1 MKINITYPEISK
13 TKHNRRRFLK
23 LMKWIFILLAIAS
36 IIVNIC
42 VGGHLWFPVALMG
55 LFMVWNLVLSID
67 NLTNNDFYFLED
79 ENYNGNIDKII
90 IYKWNRDYP
99 ADKYFDID
107 LSSYELIST
116 QDFQGS
122 SHDLITEEIY
132 IKEN

>member
-1 MKINITYPEISK
+1 MNLIVCIANNNGIMFNKRRVSKDALLIERLKGITKENKIYVSEYSK
-13 TKHNRRRFLK
+13 
-23 LMKWIFILLAIAS
+23 
-36 IIVNIC
+36 
-42 VGGHLWFPVALMG
+42 P
-55 LFMVWNLVLSID
+55 LFDGFDNLVLSIE

-79 ENYNGNIDKII
+79 EDYNGNIDKII

-116 QDFQGS
+116 QYFQGS

>member
-1 MKINITYPEISK
+1 MNLIVCIANNNGIMFNKRRVSKDALLIERLKGITKENKIYVSEYSK
-13 TKHNRRRFLK
+13 
-23 LMKWIFILLAIAS
+23 
-36 IIVNIC
+36 
-42 VGGHLWFPVALMG
+42 P
-55 LFMVWNLVLSID
+55 LFDGFDNLVLSNE
-67 NLTNNDFYFLED
+67 NLTNNDFYFLEN
-79 ENYNGNIDKII
+79 EGYNGNIDKII

>member
-1 MKINITYPEISK
+1 MILITCIDNRKGIMFNKRRVSKDTLLIERLKGITKENKIYVSEYSK
-13 TKHNRRRFLK
+13 
-23 LMKWIFILLAIAS
+23 
-36 IIVNIC
+36 
-42 VGGHLWFPVALMG
+42 P
-55 LFMVWNLVLSID
+55 LFDGFNNLVLSIE

-79 ENYNGNIDKII
+79 EDYNGNIDKII

>member
-1 MKINITYPEISK
+1 MILITCIDNSNGIMFNKRRVSKDALLIERLKGITKENKIYVSEYSK
-13 TKHNRRRFLK
+13 
-23 LMKWIFILLAIAS
+23 
-36 IIVNIC
+36 
-42 VGGHLWFPVALMG
+42 P
-55 LFMVWNLVLSID
+55 LFDGFDNLVLSIE

-79 ENYNGNIDKII
+79 EDYNGNIDKII

>member
-1 MKINITYPEISK
+1 MNLIVCIANNNGIMFNKRRVSKDALLIERLKGITKENKIYVSEYSK
-13 TKHNRRRFLK
+13 
-23 LMKWIFILLAIAS
+23 S
-36 IIVNIC
+36 
-42 VGGHLWFPVALMG
+42 
-55 LFMVWNLVLSID
+55 LFDGFDNLVLSIE
-67 NLTNNDFYFLED
+67 NLTNNDFYFLENED
-79 ENYNGNIDKII
+79 YNGNIDKII

>member
-1 MKINITYPEISK
+1 MILITCIDNRKGIMFNKRRVSKDTLLIERLKGITKENKIYVSEYSK
-13 TKHNRRRFLK
+13 
-23 LMKWIFILLAIAS
+23 
-36 IIVNIC
+36 
-42 VGGHLWFPVALMG
+42 P
-55 LFMVWNLVLSID
+55 LFDGFDNLVLSIE
-67 NLTNNDFYFLED
+67 NLTNNDFYFLENED
-79 ENYNGNIDKII
+79 YNGNIDKII

-99 ADKYFDID
+99 ADKYFDIN

>member
-1 MKINITYPEISK
+1 MNLIVCIANNNGIMFNKRRVSKDALLIERLKGITKENKIYVSEYSK
-13 TKHNRRRFLK
+13 
-23 LMKWIFILLAIAS
+23 S
-36 IIVNIC
+36 
-42 VGGHLWFPVALMG
+42 
-55 LFMVWNLVLSID
+55 LFDGFDNLVLSIE

-79 ENYNGNIDKII
+79 EDYNGNIDKII

>member
-1 MKINITYPEISK
+1 MILITCIDNSNGIMFNKRRVSKDALLIERLKGITKENKIYVSEYSK
-13 TKHNRRRFLK
+13 
-23 LMKWIFILLAIAS
+23 
-36 IIVNIC
+36 
-42 VGGHLWFPVALMG
+42 P
-55 LFMVWNLVLSID
+55 LFDGFDNLVLSIE
-67 NLTNNDFYFLED
+67 NLTNNDFYFLENED
-79 ENYNGNIDKII
+79 YNGNIDKII

>member
-1 MKINITYPEISK
+1 MILITCIDNRKGIMFNKRRVSKDTLLIERLKGITKENKIYVSEYSK
-13 TKHNRRRFLK
+13 
-23 LMKWIFILLAIAS
+23 
-36 IIVNIC
+36 
-42 VGGHLWFPVALMG
+42 P
-55 LFMVWNLVLSID
+55 LFDGFDNLVLSIE

-79 ENYNGNIDKII
+79 EDYNGNIDKII

>member
-1 MKINITYPEISK
+1 MILITCINNSNGIMFNKRRVSKDALLIERLKGITKENKIYVSEYSK
-13 TKHNRRRFLK
+13 
-23 LMKWIFILLAIAS
+23 
-36 IIVNIC
+36 
-42 VGGHLWFPVALMG
+42 P
-55 LFMVWNLVLSID
+55 LFDGFDNLVLSIED
-67 NLTNNDFYFLED
+67 LTNNDFYFLED
-79 ENYNGNIDKII
+79 EDYTGNIDKII

>member
-1 MKINITYPEISK
+1 MILITCIDNRKGIMFNKRRVSKDTLLIERLKGITKENKIYVSEYSK
-13 TKHNRRRFLK
+13 
-23 LMKWIFILLAIAS
+23 
-36 IIVNIC
+36 
-42 VGGHLWFPVALMG
+42 P
-55 LFMVWNLVLSID
+55 LFDGFDNLVLSIE
-67 NLTNNDFYFLED
+67 NLTNNDFYFLEN
-79 ENYNGNIDKII
+79 EGYNGNIDKII

-116 QDFQGS
+116 QDFQGA

>member
-1 MKINITYPEISK
+1 MILITCIDNRKGIMFNKRRVSKDTLLIERLKGITKENKIYVSEYSK
-13 TKHNRRRFLK
+13 
-23 LMKWIFILLAIAS
+23 
-36 IIVNIC
+36 
-42 VGGHLWFPVALMG
+42 P
-55 LFMVWNLVLSID
+55 LFDGFDNLVLSIE

-79 ENYNGNIDKII
+79 EDYNGNIDKII

-116 QDFQGS
+116 QDFQGA

>member
-1 MKINITYPEISK
+1 MNLIVCIANNNGIMFNKRRVSKDALLIERLKGITKENKIYVSEYSK
-13 TKHNRRRFLK
+13 
-23 LMKWIFILLAIAS
+23 
-36 IIVNIC
+36 
-42 VGGHLWFPVALMG
+42 P
-55 LFMVWNLVLSID
+55 LFDGFDNLVLSIE

>member
-1 MKINITYPEISK
+1 MNLIVCIANNNGIMFNKRRVSKDALLIERLKGITKENKIYVSEYSK
-13 TKHNRRRFLK
+13 
-23 LMKWIFILLAIAS
+23 
-36 IIVNIC
+36 
-42 VGGHLWFPVALMG
+42 P
-55 LFMVWNLVLSID
+55 LFDGFDNLVLSIE
-67 NLTNNDFYFLED
+67 NLTNNDFYFLENED
-79 ENYNGNIDKII
+79 YNGNIDKII

-99 ADKYFDID
+99 ADKYFDIN

>member
-1 MKINITYPEISK
+1 MILITCIDNSNGIMFNKRRVSKDALLIERLKGITKENKIYVSEYSK
-13 TKHNRRRFLK
+13 
-23 LMKWIFILLAIAS
+23 
-36 IIVNIC
+36 
-42 VGGHLWFPVALMG
+42 P
-55 LFMVWNLVLSID
+55 LFDGFDNLVLSIE

-79 ENYNGNIDKII
+79 EDYNGNIDKII

-99 ADKYFDID
+99 ADKYFDIG

>member
-1 MKINITYPEISK
+1 MNLIVCIANNNGIMFNKRRVSKDALLIERLKGITKENKIYVSEYSK
-13 TKHNRRRFLK
+13 
-23 LMKWIFILLAIAS
+23 
-36 IIVNIC
+36 
-42 VGGHLWFPVALMG
+42 P
-55 LFMVWNLVLSID
+55 LFDGFDNLVLSIE
-67 NLTNNDFYFLED
+67 NLTNNDFYFLENED
-79 ENYNGNIDKII
+79 YNGNVDKII

>member
-1 MKINITYPEISK
+1 MNLIVCIANNNGIMFNKRRVSKDALLIERLKGITKENKIYVSEYSK
-13 TKHNRRRFLK
+13 
-23 LMKWIFILLAIAS
+23 
-36 IIVNIC
+36 
-42 VGGHLWFPVALMG
+42 P
-55 LFMVWNLVLSID
+55 LFDGFDNLVLSIE
-67 NLTNNDFYFLED
+67 NLTNNDFYFLEN
-79 ENYNGNIDKII
+79 EGYNGNIDKII

>member
-1 MKINITYPEISK
+1 MILITCIDNSNGIMFNKRRVSKDALLIERLKGITKENKIYVSEYSK
-13 TKHNRRRFLK
+13 
-23 LMKWIFILLAIAS
+23 
-36 IIVNIC
+36 
-42 VGGHLWFPVALMG
+42 P
-55 LFMVWNLVLSID
+55 LFDGFDNLVLSIED
-67 NLTNNDFYFLED
+67 LTNNDFYFLED
-79 ENYNGNIDKII
+79 EDYTGNIDKII

>member
-1 MKINITYPEISK
+1 MNLIVCIANNNGIMFNKRRVSKDALLIERLKGITKENKIYVSEYSK
-13 TKHNRRRFLK
+13 
-23 LMKWIFILLAIAS
+23 
-36 IIVNIC
+36 
-42 VGGHLWFPVALMG
+42 P
-55 LFMVWNLVLSID
+55 LFDGFDNLVLSIE
-67 NLTNNDFYFLED
+67 NLTNDDFYFLED
-79 ENYNGNIDKII
+79 EDYNGNIDKII

>member
-1 MKINITYPEISK
+1 MNLIVCIANNNGIMFNKRRVSKDALLIERLKGITKENKIYVSEYSK
-13 TKHNRRRFLK
+13 
-23 LMKWIFILLAIAS
+23 
-36 IIVNIC
+36 
-42 VGGHLWFPVALMG
+42 P
-55 LFMVWNLVLSID
+55 LFDGFDNLVLSIE
-67 NLTNNDFYFLED
+67 NLTNNDFYFLENED
-79 ENYNGNIDKII
+79 YNGNIDKII

>member
-1 MKINITYPEISK
+1 MILITCIDNRKGIMFNKRRVSKDTLLIERLKGITKGNKIYVSEYSK
-13 TKHNRRRFLK
+13 P
-23 LMKWIFILLAIAS
+23 IFD
-36 IIVNIC
+36 
-42 VGGHLWFPVALMG
+42 GFD
-55 LFMVWNLVLSID
+55 NLVLSIE

-79 ENYNGNIDKII
+79 EDYNGNIDKII

-107 LSSYELIST
+107 LSSYKLIST
-116 QDFQGS
+116 QDFHGL

>member
-1 MKINITYPEISK
+1 MNLIVCIANNNGIMFNKRRVSKDALLIERLKGITKENKIYVSEYSK
-13 TKHNRRRFLK
+13 T
-23 LMKWIFILLAIAS
+23 
-36 IIVNIC
+36 
-42 VGGHLWFPVALMG
+42 
-55 LFMVWNLVLSID
+55 LFDGFDNLVLSIE

-79 ENYNGNIDKII
+79 EDYNGNIDKII

-116 QDFQGS
+116 QDFQGL

>member
-1 MKINITYPEISK
+1 MILITCIDNSNGIMFNKRRVSKDALLIERLKGITKENKIYVSEYSK
-13 TKHNRRRFLK
+13 
-23 LMKWIFILLAIAS
+23 S
-36 IIVNIC
+36 
-42 VGGHLWFPVALMG
+42 
-55 LFMVWNLVLSID
+55 LFDGFDNLVLSIE

-79 ENYNGNIDKII
+79 EDYTGNIDKII

-116 QDFQGS
+116 QYFQGS

>member
-1 MKINITYPEISK
+1 MILITCIDNSNGIMFNKRRVSKDALLIERLKGITKENKIYVSEYSK
-13 TKHNRRRFLK
+13 
-23 LMKWIFILLAIAS
+23 
-36 IIVNIC
+36 
-42 VGGHLWFPVALMG
+42 P
-55 LFMVWNLVLSID
+55 LFDGFDNLVLSIEK
-67 NLTNNDFYFLED
+67 LTNNDFYFLED
-79 ENYNGNIDKII
+79 EDYTGNIDKII

>member
-1 MKINITYPEISK
+1 MILITCIDNRNGIMFNKRRVSKDTLLIERLKGITKENKIYVSEYSK
-13 TKHNRRRFLK
+13 
-23 LMKWIFILLAIAS
+23 
-36 IIVNIC
+36 
-42 VGGHLWFPVALMG
+42 P
-55 LFMVWNLVLSID
+55 LFNGFDNLVLSIE

-79 ENYNGNIDKII
+79 EDYNGNIDKII

-107 LSSYELIST
+107 LLSYKLIST

>member
-1 MKINITYPEISK
+1 MILITCIDNSNGIMFNKRRVSKDALLIERLKGITKENKIYVSEYSK
-13 TKHNRRRFLK
+13 
-23 LMKWIFILLAIAS
+23 S
-36 IIVNIC
+36 
-42 VGGHLWFPVALMG
+42 
-55 LFMVWNLVLSID
+55 LFDGFDNLVLSIE
-67 NLTNNDFYFLED
+67 NLTNNDFYFLENED
-79 ENYNGNIDKII
+79 YNGNIDKII

>member
-1 MKINITYPEISK
+1 MILITCINNSNGIMFNKRRVSKDVLLIERLKGITKENKIYVSEYSK
-13 TKHNRRRFLK
+13 
-23 LMKWIFILLAIAS
+23 
-36 IIVNIC
+36 
-42 VGGHLWFPVALMG
+42 P
-55 LFMVWNLVLSID
+55 LFDGFDNLVLSIED
-67 NLTNNDFYFLED
+67 LTNNDFYFLED
-79 ENYNGNIDKII
+79 EDYTGNIDKII

>member
-1 MKINITYPEISK
+1 MNLIVCIANNNGIMFNKRRVSKDALLIERLKGITKENKVYVSEYSK
-13 TKHNRRRFLK
+13 
-23 LMKWIFILLAIAS
+23 
-36 IIVNIC
+36 
-42 VGGHLWFPVALMG
+42 P
-55 LFMVWNLVLSID
+55 LFEGFDNLVLSNE
-67 NLTNNDFYFLED
+67 NLTNNDIYFLEN
-79 ENYNGNIDKII
+79 EGYNGNIDKII

>member
-1 MKINITYPEISK
+1 MILITCIDNSNGIMFNKRRVSK
-13 TKHNRRRFLK
+13 DALLIERLKGITKENK
-23 LMKWIFILLAIAS
+23 VYVSEYSK
-36 IIVNIC
+36 
-42 VGGHLWFPVALMG
+42 P
-55 LFMVWNLVLSID
+55 LFEGFDNLVLSIEK
-67 NLTNNDFYFLED
+67 LTNNDFYFLED
-79 ENYNGNIDKII
+79 EDYTGNIDKII